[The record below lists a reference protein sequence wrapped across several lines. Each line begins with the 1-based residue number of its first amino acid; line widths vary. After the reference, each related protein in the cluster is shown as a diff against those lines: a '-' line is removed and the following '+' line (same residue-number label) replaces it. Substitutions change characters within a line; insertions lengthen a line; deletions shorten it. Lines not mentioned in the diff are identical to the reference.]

1 VAEEFAAGGVTP
13 RSSGRAQRAVG
24 TLVRVLDV
32 LPRAPALEPVRYNPL
47 LLAFVGAVECIAV
60 ALAVLTVRQPSDGA
74 TLAVGAVVAFAMAA
88 YAIRSFGAA
97 PTHWTPDVFVQLG
110 MSLVLGPVGAVTGAV
125 CMALGLGIRAR
136 NGWYRTAFNF
146 ANMVVS
152 NLAAYYAFTAVESH
166 ANGSGLVLVA
176 AGLLA
181 GVSQYFVNHG
191 FLVVV
196 VRLSNPTVPLWR
208 IVSRELSVLP
218 YSLGYGAGSFAFVV
232 MHNQAGVIGFVALL
246 MPVILLHFFLIIF
259 ARRVHAYEAERAAHQ
274 KEREELLNKS
284 VEASEAERR
293 RIARD
298 LHDGVVQNLAGMAFA
313 LSATASEI
321 KDTAKENG
329 EQKILELLESS
340 ADETRSVMK
349 DLRTLII
356 ELAPP
361 TLRREGLHA
370 ALLEVLRD
378 IKRKGTKTKLD
389 LPPNLRLREDRAA
402 LIFRVAQ
409 EILRNVA
416 AHAEAKNVTVELKES
431 GGMAVL
437 RINDDGKGFTPKQ
450 AARRRAQGHLG
461 TSSIVDLAEEVG
473 GTLDID
479 SELGKGTRVTLRVP
493 VE

>member
-1 VAEEFAAGGVTP
+1 VAEELAAGLAAL
-13 RSSGRAQRAVG
+13 RRKSRLSGSLRALVG
-24 TLVRVLDV
+24 WLDI
-32 LPRAPALEPVRYNPL
+32 LPKTPALGPVTYNPSL
-47 LLAFVGAVECIAV
+47 IAFVTAVECTALV
-60 ALAVLTVRQPSDGA
+60 AALFTVRLPADGG
-74 TLAVGAVVAFAMAA
+74 TLAVGAIVAFGMAA
-88 YAIRSFGAA
+88 YAIRSFGAL

-110 MSLVLGPVGAVTGAV
+110 LALVLGPVGAITGALAN
-125 CMALGLGIRAR
+125 ALGLGIRAR
-136 NGWYRTAFNF
+136 NGWFRTAFNF
-146 ANMVVS
+146 ANTSLS
-152 NLAAYYAFTAVESH
+152 NIAAYYAFTAVQGRGGG
-166 ANGSGLVLVA
+166 ALGQVA

-181 GVSQYFVNHG
+181 GVTQYSINHG
-191 FLVVV
+191 LLIAV
-196 VRLSNPTVPLWR
+196 VRLANPSVPILR
-208 IVSRELSVLP
+208 LIRAELSVLP
-218 YSLGYGAGSFAFVV
+218 YSLGYGVAGFSFVV
-232 MHNQAGVIGFVALL
+232 MHNQAGAVGFVALL
-246 MPVILLHFFLIIF
+246 MPVILLHFFLILF
-259 ARRVHAYEAERAAHQ
+259 ARRVHTYEEERAAHQ
-274 KEREELLNKS
+274 KEREELLQKA

-321 KDTAKENG
+321 KARGGENG
-329 EQKILELLESS
+329 EKKMLELLEQS
-340 ADETRSVMK
+340 AGETRAAMK
-349 DLRTLII
+349 DLRTLIV

-409 EILRNVA
+409 EVLRNVA
-416 AHAEAKNVTVELKES
+416 AHAQAKNVTVELKES

-437 RINDDGKGFTPKQ
+437 RINDDGIGFTPGQ

-479 SELGKGTRVTLRVP
+479 SELGEGTRVTLSVP